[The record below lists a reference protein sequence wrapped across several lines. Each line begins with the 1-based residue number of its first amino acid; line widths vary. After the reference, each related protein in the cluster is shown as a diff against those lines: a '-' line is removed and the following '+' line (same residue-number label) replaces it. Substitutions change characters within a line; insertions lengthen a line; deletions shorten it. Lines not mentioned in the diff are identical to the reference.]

1 MNTIKQT
8 YQSPQIT
15 EVRLDNEISLVLNSN
30 PPDGPGE
37 GEGMNNQIPIFFR
50 NDEPLKG

>member
-15 EVRLDNEISLVLNSN
+15 EVRLDNEISLVLNSD
-30 PPDGPGE
+30 PPVGPE
-37 GEGMNNQIPIFFR
+37 EGMNHQTPEYFNK
-50 NDEPLKG
+50 DTTPLQA